1 MTFPSFQLCSTG
13 SMMVASANWQKD
25 VINDLVVE
33 KKTLLNDMK
42 LLKKELA
49 MMKEEISKL

>member
-1 MTFPSFQLCSTG
+1 
-13 SMMVASANWQKD
+13 MMVASANWQKD